1 MHEAI
6 EISSP
11 VGVVN
16 LRPERED
23 DHDFRFRL
31 FCDSRQPEFA
41 LLLAPA
47 AFEQI
52 MRFQFQAQT
61 MSYRAEFPDARFD
74 IIELSGSSI
83 GRIVVDRPG
92 TMLHI
97 VDQAIVPALRNRGI
111 GTAIMRA
118 LMDEARAA
126 RLPVRLAVA
135 SDNDPSIHLY
145 LRLGFVPIERLPLY
159 VQMQWRPSADGGD
172 TGPPP

>member
-1 MHEAI
+1 MHDAI
-6 EISSP
+6 EVSSP
-11 VGVVN
+11 VGVLT
-16 LRPERED
+16 LRPEQEE

-31 FCDSRQPEFA
+31 FCDSRPPEFA

-47 AFEQI
+47 VFEQI

-61 MSYRAEFPDARFD
+61 MSYRAEFPGAHCD
-74 IIELSGSSI
+74 IIELSGRSI

-97 VDQAIVPALRNRGI
+97 IDQAIVPQLRNRGV

-126 RLPVRLAVA
+126 RLPVRLEVA
-135 SDNDPSIHLY
+135 SDNDPSMHLY
-145 LRLGFVPIERLPLY
+145 LRLGFVPIERVPLY
-159 VQMQWRPSADGGD
+159 VQMEWCPPADAGD
-172 TGPPP
+172 TRLLP